1 MNDIRV
7 LIVDDHEFLRRGLKL
22 VFETF
27 EGIELV
33 GEAGDGREAL
43 ALIPAADPDVIVT
56 DARMTV
62 MDGLDLVQAMKEA
75 HPELPALVLT
85 TFEDAELVGALINA
99 GAAGYLLKDVGAD
112 RLQEA
117 ILAVAEGGLVLDP
130 RIAMH
135 LRRRDAGEDALAVL
149 TGSARS
155 VGVLVAKGATNVE
168 IAESL
173 HLAEGTVKNHISSL
187 LRKLGAR
194 DRTNLALTLSKTL
207 GR

>member
-27 EGIELV
+27 DGIELV

-43 ALIPAADPDVIVT
+43 AVIPSAGPDVVVT
-56 DARMTV
+56 DARMPV
-62 MDGLDLVQAMKEA
+62 MDGLDLVRAMEET
-75 HPELPALVLT
+75 HPKIPALVLT
-85 TFEDAELVGALINA
+85 TFEDAELVGSLVDA
-99 GAAGYLLKDVGAD
+99 GASGYLLKDVGAE
-112 RLQEA
+112 RLEEA
-117 ILAVAEGGLVLDP
+117 IRAVAEGGLVLDP
-130 RIAMH
+130 RIAVH
-135 LRRRDAGEDALAVL
+135 LRRRDGGEDALAVL
-149 TGSARS
+149 TGSERN
-155 VGVLVAKGATNVE
+155 VGALVAKGATNAE

-173 HLAEGTVKNHISSL
+173 HLAEGTVKNHVSSL

-207 GR
+207 GG